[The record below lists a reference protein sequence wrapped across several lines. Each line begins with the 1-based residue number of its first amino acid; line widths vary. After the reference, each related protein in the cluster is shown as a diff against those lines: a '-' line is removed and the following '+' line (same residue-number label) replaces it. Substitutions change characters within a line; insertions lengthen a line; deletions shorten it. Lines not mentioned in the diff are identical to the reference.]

1 MACRSRTF
9 SSAGRLLALAAA
21 SVLAVSCG
29 VGGSVTGPDPV
40 PEPSAV
46 AVADEAGAVQASA
59 AKGMVSV
66 CHKQGSVYRALS
78 IPTGSLQFHVA
89 HGDRVPVNGSCATP
103 PPATCPCYTTAQ
115 IDSTRC
121 ASTTSPLQP
130 LCPSD
135 IYAQFGLPVV
145 EGIGWSCNSGQQSGF
160 YVVYDSAGF
169 SCASLTSTGETNI
182 SLSAAQVDA
191 CLATI
196 RASQL
201 YQAAACS

>member
-1 MACRSRTF
+1 M
-9 SSAGRLLALAAA
+9 
-21 SVLAVSCG
+21 
-29 VGGSVTGPDPV
+29 
-40 PEPSAV
+40 
-46 AVADEAGAVQASA
+46 QA
-59 AKGMVSV
+59 
-66 CHKQGSVYRALS
+66 HL
-78 IPTGSLQFHVA
+78 A

-103 PPATCPCYTTAQ
+103 PPATCPCYTTAE
-115 IDSTRC
+115 IDSTTC
-121 ASTTSPLQP
+121 ATAGSPVLP

-145 EGIGWSCNSGQQSGF
+145 EGVGWSCESGQQSGF

-169 SCASLTSTGETNI
+169 SCASLNGTGE
-182 SLSAAQVDA
+182 LSVPLSSAQVDA

>member
-1 MACRSRTF
+1 MTCLSRTF
-9 SSAGRLLALAAA
+9 SCAGRLLALAAA

-46 AVADEAGAVQASA
+46 AAADEAGAVEASA
-59 AKGMVSV
+59 AKGKVSV
-66 CHKQGSVYRALS
+66 CHKQGSVYKSLLIASNALQVHL
-78 IPTGSLQFHVA
+78 G
-89 HGDRVPVNGSCATP
+89 HGDRLPVNGSCATP
-103 PPATCPCYTTAQ
+103 Q
-115 IDSTRC
+115 IDSTQC
-121 ASTTSPLQP
+121 SSTSPVEP

-169 SCASLTSTGETNI
+169 SCASLTPTGETNI
-182 SLSAAQVDA
+182 SLGPAQVDA

-201 YQAAACS
+201 YQTAACN

>member
-1 MACRSRTF
+1 MTCFSRTF
-9 SSAGRLLALAAA
+9 SCAGRLLALAAA

-29 VGGSVTGPDPV
+29 VGGSVTGADPV

-46 AVADEAGAVQASA
+46 AAADEAGAVEASA
-59 AKGMVSV
+59 AKGKVSV
-66 CHKQGSVYRALS
+66 CHKQGSAYKSLLIASNALQVHL
-78 IPTGSLQFHVA
+78 G
-89 HGDRVPVNGSCATP
+89 HGDRLPVNGSCATP

-115 IDSTRC
+115 IDSTQC
-121 ASTTSPLQP
+121 SSTSPVEP

-169 SCASLTSTGETNI
+169 SCASLTGAGELSI
-182 SLSAAQVDA
+182 PLSAAQVDA

-196 RASQL
+196 RSSQL